1 MKTLMKFSL
10 TALVLFALSATASW
24 FVVQMK
30 KPAIATAAGEKM
42 ASAAEAGK
50 MMGGGADMAGGSLQR
65 TAVRAPYTPMADE
78 TVQLASSLRERLAG
92 VRERK
97 AQLAARQKQ
106 MELIRQDIRGERS
119 AIDELRKQVNDEM
132 KADDETLRAAEQKQV
147 ELEQKR
153 QNMAGEVK
161 DMQSRLIQMDK
172 AESVNVQKIAG
183 KIDLMQPDAAAK
195 LIQQLADTGKMD
207 TAVKMLADMKDRQA
221 AKILSEMT
229 DLGLAA
235 QLVDK
240 LKSLRPPSA
249 GPKLTIGGPK

>member
-42 ASAAEAGK
+42 ASAAEEGK
-50 MMGGGADMAGGSLQR
+50 MIGRRRHAAGGSLQR
-65 TAVRAPYTPMADE
+65 TAVSP
-78 TVQLASSLRERLAG
+78 SLHAHGGRDGAAGQQPPRNDWPACAEREA
-92 VRERK
+92 E
-97 AQLAARQKQ
+97 LAARQKQ

-132 KADDETLRAAEQKQV
+132 KAADETLRAAEQKQV

-161 DMQSRLIQMDK
+161 DMQSQLIEMDK
-172 AESVNVQKIAG
+172 AESANVQKIAE

-229 DLGLAA
+229 DPRTGRTTRGQA
-235 QLVDK
+235 QE
-240 LKSLRPPSA
+240 P
-249 GPKLTIGGPK
+249 